1 MRAQGKLASSAILAG
16 NVTSVILDI
25 YGDHV
30 AELGALRDK
39 PLAVEIK
46 PHRQRRS
53 LDANALCW
61 ALCSQIGQA
70 LSPPLAREEVY
81 RRAIRAVGPC
91 EHLLI
96 REDALEDFARAYG
109 CNGIGWFVL
118 KVGDA
123 PLRGYCEALAYQGS
137 SSYDTK
143 AMSVLID
150 YLVDEAEQME
160 LPIAIERREIE
171 KIKEQWR
178 KIQDE

>member
-1 MRAQGKLASSAILAG
+1 MKALGKLASEALWTG
-16 NVTSVILDI
+16 GVTTVILDI

-30 AELGALRDK
+30 ADLDALQQCAALDLEL
-39 PLAVEIK
+39 K
-46 PHRQRRS
+46 PHRERRS

-70 LSPPLAREEVY
+70 LNPPLGREEVY
-81 RRAIRAVGPC
+81 RRAIRAVGQC

-96 REDALEDFARAYG
+96 REDALEAFARAYG
-109 CNGIGWFVL
+109 SNGIGWFVL
-118 KVGDA
+118 KLGDA
-123 PLRGYCEALAYQGS
+123 PLRGYVEALAYQGS

-143 AMSVLID
+143 AMSTLID

-171 KIKEQWR
+171 KIKEEWR
-178 KIQDE
+178 L